1 MLHMLSYFST
11 ATSEFKDSDLAK
23 IIDVAVSTN
32 QKLGVTGL
40 LCYRDRC
47 FAQFLEGEE
56 SVVKNLYE
64 KIKKDS
70 RHTACFIMLEKPIET
85 RLFDKWYMALR
96 DVDDFEGEQKDI
108 LLELFKINLDK
119 KCASHARLTE
129 VLLGTFKRASLG
141 AAKVSRLS
149 QSRLS
154 QPQTG
159 LASEVARHE
168 TPQRSGSAARYR

>member
-1 MLHMLSYFST
+1 MLYILSYFST
-11 ATSEFKDSDLAK
+11 ATSAFEDSELTK

-32 QKLGVTGL
+32 KKLGVTGL

-56 SVVKNLYE
+56 SVVENLYE

-85 RLFDKWYMALR
+85 RLFDQWYMALR
-96 DVDDFEGEQKDI
+96 NVDDFEGEQKDI
-108 LLELFKINLDK
+108 LLELFNINLDK
-119 KCASHARLTE
+119 KSAGHARLAE
-129 VLLGTFKRASLG
+129 VLLGTFKRAHLG
-141 AAKVSRLS
+141 AAPLS

-154 QPQTG
+154 QPQSGIASG
-159 LASEVARHE
+159 LTRRE
-168 TPQRSGSAARYR
+168 TPQRSGSAAK